1 MKKRFPNGRKKPG
14 RNGRSRLV
22 VRYTKSRGEEPCL
35 NYFWQMSD
43 EDYNRPDRPV
53 MKRDI
58 NLLMIHFESLTGL
71 GGHSLARELE
81 ERGYDITT
89 LQFSIERLKP

>member
-1 MKKRFPNGRKKPG
+1 MKKRFPNGRRKPG
-14 RNGRSRLV
+14 RNGKSRLL
-22 VRYTKSRGEEPCL
+22 VRYCKSRGEKPCL
-35 NYFWQMSD
+35 NYYWQMSD

-58 NLLMIHFESLTGL
+58 NLLMTTFESLIGL
-71 GGHSLARELE
+71 GGKNLAQELE